1 MTAWKLASFTVDITP
16 PEGEPIAFG
25 LNRRVDSPI
34 HVRGVL
40 LNAGRERLV
49 LAAAEILGLYGDV
62 YRVWRRTIASAA
74 GCPEKNVLL
83 HCVHQHDSIMPPS
96 RAKWEQLAARSGDPQ
111 SSPAYYA
118 RILQSLRVVV
128 RKAVHGPWS
137 KVERLATAERRV
149 SGLASN
155 RRLVGP
161 DGKVFAMRW
170 SMTTNRKLQREPV
183 GRIDPLLRTIGF
195 LGTKGRLLAALH
207 FYATHPMGAY
217 GREMAGADIPGVA
230 LAHASR
236 ACPDAQQ
243 IYFTGCA
250 GDITF
255 GKYTGA
261 SKAENL
267 RVLGARLGAAL
278 AVNVSALQPIP
289 VGALRLTRK
298 AFDLPLDRKRINR
311 SSLLKRLNAAQS
323 LAEAYFPMHML
334 ELLND
339 WKRWRRVELTRL
351 DLGPD
356 VHLLSLPAETVV
368 AYQLYA
374 QGLVPEKFL
383 ACAAYAE
390 GLYGYL
396 PTAEMFGEGGYE
408 PQAGPSTPELEARY
422 KAALDGLLAD
432 LREV

>member
-1 MTAWKLASFTVDITP
+1 MRSWKLASFTVDITP
-16 PEGEPIAFG
+16 PVGEPIAFG

-40 LNAGRERLV
+40 LDAGRKRLV
-49 LAAAEILGLYGDV
+49 LAAADVLGLYGDV
-62 YRVWRRTIASAA
+62 YRIWRRAIAAA
-74 GCPEKNVLL
+74 SGCPEKNVLL
-83 HCVHQHDSIMPPS
+83 HCVHQHDSIVPPS
-96 RAKWEQLAARSGDPQ
+96 REKWKRLAARPGDSQ

-118 RILQSLRVVV
+118 RILETLRAAV
-128 RKAVHGPWS
+128 RKAARGSWA
-137 KVERLATAERRV
+137 KVERLATAERRI

-195 LGTKGRLLAALH
+195 LGAKGRLLAALH

-217 GREMAGADIPGVA
+217 SREMAGADIPGVA
-230 LAHASR
+230 LAYAAR
-236 ACPDAQQ
+236 ACPAGVQQ

-255 GKYTGA
+255 GKYTFA
-261 SKAENL
+261 SKTENL

-278 AVNVSALQPIP
+278 AANLAVLQPHP
-289 VGALRLTRK
+289 VGAVRLVHA

-311 SSLLKRLNAAQS
+311 SALLLRLRKARN
-323 LAEAYFPMHML
+323 LGEAYFPMHML
-334 ELLND
+334 ELLDD

-368 AYQLYA
+368 AYQLFA
-374 QGLVPEKFL
+374 QSMVPEKFL

-396 PTAEMFGEGGYE
+396 PTAEMFAEGGYE
-408 PQAGPSTPELEARY
+408 PLAGPATPELEAHY
-422 KAALDGLLAD
+422 KAALGELLAD
-432 LREV
+432 LR